1 MMSMKIMP
9 SMTIIATSTV
19 MVKGRLLSPLFSITI
34 NNVID
39 NTPTVTAT
47 TSTMITST
55 IPSTTVNYCYLLL

>member
-1 MMSMKIMP
+1 MP

-19 MVKGRLLSPLFSITI
+19 MVKGRLLSPLFSIAI

>member
-1 MMSMKIMP
+1 
-9 SMTIIATSTV
+9 

>member
-1 MMSMKIMP
+1 MP